1 MMGFATVGAEPD
13 VGVEIG
19 VGGLVAEIGADEF
32 IEVAALFALGLG
44 GRAEEESESDRCWP
58 MSAPLGCQKEC
69 FARRRVLG
77 FTRRMIDMLVRL
89 YDLPES
95 AGLYAEVAG
104 KGVTLRRARAF
115 EKHSVAAFAKAHFSE
130 KWVSEVE
137 VAMTRQP
144 ITCFIATRDKKILGF
159 ACYDTT
165 QRGFFG
171 PTGVSEDARGLGLGK
186 ALLFKALEG
195 LRDIGYAYAIIG
207 GVGPKEFYAKNCGA
221 IEIPGSDPGTYI
233 DLLP

>member
-1 MMGFATVGAEPD
+1 
-13 VGVEIG
+13 
-19 VGGLVAEIGADEF
+19 
-32 IEVAALFALGLG
+32 
-44 GRAEEESESDRCWP
+44 
-58 MSAPLGCQKEC
+58 
-69 FARRRVLG
+69 
-77 FTRRMIDMLVRL
+77 MIDMLVRL

-95 AGLYAEVAG
+95 ATTYQAVEE

-115 EKHSVAAFAKAHFSE
+115 EKHTVAAFARENFSL

-137 VAMTRQP
+137 VAMSRQP
-144 ITCFIATRDKKILGF
+144 IACFIATRDKQILGF
-159 ACYDTT
+159 ACFDTT

-171 PTGVSEDARGLGLGK
+171 PTGVSENARGLGLGK

-221 IEIPGSDPGTYI
+221 IEIPGSDPGTYT

>member
-1 MMGFATVGAEPD
+1 MD
-13 VGVEIG
+13 
-19 VGGLVAEIGADEF
+19 
-32 IEVAALFALGLG
+32 ALGV
-44 GRAEEESESDRCWP
+44 RQKTTDRLEIKLPRPHAWP
-58 MSAPLGCQKEC
+58 
-69 FARRRVLG
+69 
-77 FTRRMIDMLVRL
+77 FTPHMIDMLVRL

-95 AGLYAEVAG
+95 ASLYAKTAA

-115 EKHSVAAFAKAHFSE
+115 EKHTVAAFAKAHFSE

-144 ITCFIATRDKKILGF
+144 IDKQILGF

-171 PTGVSEDARGLGLGK
+171 PTGVSENARGLGLGK

-221 IEIPGSDPGTYI
+221 IEIPGSDPGTYT

>member
-1 MMGFATVGAEPD
+1 
-13 VGVEIG
+13 
-19 VGGLVAEIGADEF
+19 
-32 IEVAALFALGLG
+32 
-44 GRAEEESESDRCWP
+44 
-58 MSAPLGCQKEC
+58 
-69 FARRRVLG
+69 
-77 FTRRMIDMLVRL
+77 MIDMLVRL
-89 YDLPES
+89 YDLPETAATYQDVS
-95 AGLYAEVAG
+95 E

-115 EKHSVAAFAKAHFSE
+115 EKHTVSEFVKENFSP

-144 ITCFIATRDKKILGF
+144 ISCFIATRDKKILGF

-165 QRGFFG
+165 LRGFFG

-186 ALLFKALEG
+186 ALLFKSLEALRET
-195 LRDIGYAYAIIG
+195 GYAYAIIG

-221 IEIPGSDPGTYI
+221 IEIPGSDPGTYT